1 MKNLEPECYGKFSA
15 SKKCRACTFS
25 ASCEFYQKT
34 AKEDSRSKLTSY
46 EAASFLTEI
55 AFIPDE
61 SGEDE
66 KNIISMLA
74 EFFSYLLK
82 LDDYTL
88 GLLLQIIAPQH
99 EERHLTVSRLAEL
112 HHCSRQ
118 AMHRKILDVIA
129 GRPELIVLFRNVL
142 YKLPAARWLFLYKR
156 SQRGR
161 SKKK

>member
-1 MKNLEPECYGKFSA
+1 MKNLDPECYGNFSA
-15 SKKCRACTFS
+15 SKKCRACTFR

-55 AFIPDE
+55 AFIPNE

-74 EFFSYLLK
+74 EFFSYLLE

-88 GLLLQIIAPQH
+88 GLLLQIMAPQH
-99 EERHLTVSRLAEL
+99 DERHLTVSRLAEL

-129 GRPELIVLFRNVL
+129 DRPELIVLFRNVL

-161 SKKK
+161 PEKK